1 MSPDTSPDR
10 SSIPTLTIS
19 SESSGDSAPPNAEGP
34 AAAPEGPHDA
44 LKHLTSALARRLAPL
59 TDTISSEADR
69 LVDAPSPRRRRE
81 SAMDVLEASAHIDD
95 LLAAL
100 RHYSHPEEP
109 CTHRVHVSDVVEDT
123 VAMVADSNQTR
134 IRTKVEPEA
143 AHAIEADPTLLRQAL
158 LNLLQNALEATAAP
172 ETVLLR
178 AACADPAS
186 DADAQI
192 DFEVWNDGEIELD
205 DPSAVFQ
212 PFYSAHPQRL
222 GLGLPIASRIAE
234 QHDGTLR
241 LSTNSAAEGGTCFT
255 LQV

>member
-10 SSIPTLTIS
+10 SSIPTLTVS
-19 SESSGDSAPPNAEGP
+19 SESSGDSAPPDAEGP
-34 AAAPEGPHDA
+34 SADPEGPHDA

-59 TDTISSEADR
+59 TNTISSHADR
-69 LVDAPSPRRRRE
+69 LVDAPSPQRRRE

-100 RHYSHPEEP
+100 HHYSHPKEP

-123 VAMVADSNQTR
+123 VAMVADANQTR

-143 AHAIEADPTLLRQAL
+143 AQAIEADPTLLRQAL
-158 LNLLQNALEATAAP
+158 LNLLQNALQATAAP

-178 AACADPAS
+178 AARADTAPDADP
-186 DADAQI
+186 QI

-212 PFYSAHPQRL
+212 PFFSARPQRL

-234 QHDGTLR
+234 QHDGTLQ
-241 LSTNSAAEGGTCFT
+241 LSTNSVAEGGTCFT